1 MDLDLKEI
9 VDFLQGGG
17 VADVP
22 QESLMLT
29 GDENIVN
36 IDFSVFWVIKDAGKF
51 LFEIQDPEGTV
62 KAAAETAMR
71 EVIAKSN
78 IQPILTEGRASIEIE
93 TQEIIQS
100 ILDEYNSGIQVT
112 QVQTQK
118 ADPPDQ
124 VIDAF
129 RDVQA
134 ARADME
140 RSKNEA
146 EAYANDVIPRARGEA
161 AKIMQ
166 AAEAYKQ
173 KVVASA
179 EGEASRFISIYNEY
193 AKAKEVTQERMYL
206 ETMEKVLADI
216 DKVII
221 EKNAGSGVVPYLPLP
236 ELGKKK
242 VDKLMKMQKILL
254 PVIIIIG
261 ALAFFSIFIVK
272 EVNQAIVLQFGDPKK
287 IILKPG
293 LNFKMPFIQNVVFL
307 DSRILNLD
315 TPPIEVIA
323 SDQKRLIVDAFARF
337 QIIDPLKFYISVGNE
352 RVARSRL
359 ATIINSRLRNVLGQQ
374 ELQTLLS
381 KDRSKQMALI
391 QEGVNA
397 EAKNFGIKIVDVRI
411 KRADLPEANSEA
423 IFRRM
428 QTEREK
434 EAKEFRARGAEMAVT
449 ITSTADKD
457 VSVLL
462 ANANKDS
469 EIMKGQGDGERNKIF
484 ADAFGR
490 DPEFFAFYRAMQAYE
505 TALIGGDTSVI
516 LSPDSEFFKFFG
528 NIKPKK

>member
-1 MDLDLKEI
+1 MSD
-9 VDFLQGGG
+9 DFQGRGGSPWGKPPGGGNGSGKGPTPPDIDALIRDIQSKINRFLPGGSSSGGKPIGLILIILAFVWLASGLYRVGPDEQGVVLRFGKFVKTTQPGLHYHIPLPIESVQTPKVTKVNRIDIGFRSERDSGFSQGGG

-71 EVIAKSN
+71 EVIAKSK
-78 IQPILTEGRASIEIE
+78 IQPVLTEGRAQIEIE

-100 ILDEYNSGIQVT
+100 ILDEYNSGIQIT

-161 AKIMQ
+161 AKILQ

-173 KVVASA
+173 KVVAAA

-221 EKNAGSGVVPYLPLP
+221 EKNAGAGVVPYLPLP

-242 VDKLMKMQKILL
+242 
-254 PVIIIIG
+254 
-261 ALAFFSIFIVK
+261 
-272 EVNQAIVLQFGDPKK
+272 
-287 IILKPG
+287 
-293 LNFKMPFIQNVVFL
+293 
-307 DSRILNLD
+307 
-315 TPPIEVIA
+315 A
-323 SDQKRLIVDAFARF
+323 S
-337 QIIDPLKFYISVGNE
+337 N
-352 RVARSRL
+352 
-359 ATIINSRLRNVLGQQ
+359 
-374 ELQTLLS
+374 
-381 KDRSKQMALI
+381 
-391 QEGVNA
+391 
-397 EAKNFGIKIVDVRI
+397 
-411 KRADLPEANSEA
+411 
-423 IFRRM
+423 
-428 QTEREK
+428 
-434 EAKEFRARGAEMAVT
+434 
-449 ITSTADKD
+449 
-457 VSVLL
+457 
-462 ANANKDS
+462 
-469 EIMKGQGDGERNKIF
+469 
-484 ADAFGR
+484 
-490 DPEFFAFYRAMQAYE
+490 
-505 TALIGGDTSVI
+505 
-516 LSPDSEFFKFFG
+516 
-528 NIKPKK
+528 

>member
-1 MDLDLKEI
+1 MSD
-9 VDFLQGGG
+9 DFQGRGGSPWGTPPGGGNGSGKGPTPPDIDAIIRDIQSKIKRFLPGGSSSGGKPIGLILIIIGFVWLASGLYRVGPDEQGVVLRFGKFVKTTQPGLHYHIPLPVETVQTPKVTKVNRIDIGFRSERDSGFSQGGG

-71 EVIAKSN
+71 EVIAKSK
-78 IQPILTEGRASIEIE
+78 IQPVLTEGRAQIEIE

-100 ILDEYNSGIQVT
+100 ILDEYNSGIQIT

-173 KVVASA
+173 KVVAAA
-179 EGEASRFISIYNEY
+179 EGEASRFVSIYNEY

-221 EKNAGSGVVPYLPLP
+221 EKNAGSGVIPYLPLP

-242 VDKLMKMQKILL
+242 
-254 PVIIIIG
+254 
-261 ALAFFSIFIVK
+261 
-272 EVNQAIVLQFGDPKK
+272 
-287 IILKPG
+287 
-293 LNFKMPFIQNVVFL
+293 
-307 DSRILNLD
+307 
-315 TPPIEVIA
+315 A
-323 SDQKRLIVDAFARF
+323 S
-337 QIIDPLKFYISVGNE
+337 N
-352 RVARSRL
+352 
-359 ATIINSRLRNVLGQQ
+359 
-374 ELQTLLS
+374 
-381 KDRSKQMALI
+381 
-391 QEGVNA
+391 
-397 EAKNFGIKIVDVRI
+397 
-411 KRADLPEANSEA
+411 
-423 IFRRM
+423 
-428 QTEREK
+428 
-434 EAKEFRARGAEMAVT
+434 
-449 ITSTADKD
+449 
-457 VSVLL
+457 
-462 ANANKDS
+462 
-469 EIMKGQGDGERNKIF
+469 
-484 ADAFGR
+484 
-490 DPEFFAFYRAMQAYE
+490 
-505 TALIGGDTSVI
+505 
-516 LSPDSEFFKFFG
+516 
-528 NIKPKK
+528 